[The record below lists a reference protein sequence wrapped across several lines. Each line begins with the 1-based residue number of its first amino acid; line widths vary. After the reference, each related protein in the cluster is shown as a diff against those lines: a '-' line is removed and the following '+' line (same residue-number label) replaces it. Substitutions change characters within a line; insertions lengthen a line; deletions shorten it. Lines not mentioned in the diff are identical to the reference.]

1 MADKGYDLAGKRIIV
16 TGSSRGIGRA
26 IALICACA
34 GADVVVNYHKN
45 IDAAADIVC
54 KIENLGTRARA
65 IQADVAKSAD
75 VKRLFDEA
83 VHFLGGIDAVA
94 ISAGIASRAVYVRET
109 PDDEIERVFSV
120 DLLGAYYCAR
130 EAAKHMHPQKSGL
143 IAMISSVAAKT
154 CGPKM
159 GPYGVSKA
167 ALEGLK
173 DILAKEE
180 AASSIRVNNILP
192 GLVNTDMGRQ
202 FLKPYGIEEVRSIGE
217 ILPMGRVCEPEDIGH
232 LFAFLASDEG
242 SYITGQSIM
251 IEGGMTLVEGL
262 MK

>member
-1 MADKGYDLAGKRIIV
+1 MRDALFDLGGKRILI
-16 TGSSRGIGRA
+16 TGGSRGIGRA
-26 IALICACA
+26 IAMNCASF
-34 GADVVVNYHKN
+34 GADIAINYHKN
-45 IDAAADIVC
+45 SDAANDIVRE
-54 KIENLGTRARA
+54 IDNLGTRAIS

-75 VKRLFDEA
+75 VELLFDEA
-83 VHFLGGIDAVA
+83 VRFLGGIDAVA
-94 ISAGIASRAVYVRET
+94 INAGIASRAVYVRET
-109 PDDEIERVFSV
+109 PNDEIERVFSV

-159 GPYGVSKA
+159 GPYGVAKA

-180 AASSIRVNNILP
+180 ASSSIRVNNILP

-232 LFAFLASDEG
+232 LFAFLASDKG